1 MEFPEVAMIQPCTD
15 PGSPAWLHL
24 RSALWPDSAATDH
37 LAEMAD
43 IAGRAATFV
52 ALLAYDEQGRAQG
65 LAEASVRHD
74 YVNGSNTSPVAYLE
88 GVFVEQAS
96 RGQGVA
102 RQLIAAV
109 ERWADGKG
117 CRELASD
124 AALDNLGSQRMH
136 AALGFAETERVVYFL
151 KPVAPLD

>member
-1 MEFPEVAMIQPCTD
+1 MIHPCTD
-15 PGSPAWLHL
+15 PTTPAWLYL
-24 RSALWPDSAATDH
+24 RSALWPDSAAAEH

-43 IAGRAATFV
+43 IARRPDTFV
-52 ALLAYDEQGRAQG
+52 ALLAYDEQGRALG

-88 GVFVEQAS
+88 GIFVESAR
-96 RGQGVA
+96 RGQGIA

-109 ERWADGKG
+109 ERWAAGKG

-124 AALDNLGSQRMH
+124 AALDNLGSQHMH

-151 KPVAPLD
+151 KPVTPLD

>member
-1 MEFPEVAMIQPCTD
+1 MIHSCAD
-15 PGSPAWLHL
+15 PTSTAWLQL
-24 RSALWPDSAATDH
+24 RSALWPGSVPARH
-37 LAEMAD
+37 LAEMAA
-43 IAGRAATFV
+43 IARRPDTFV

-88 GVFVEQAS
+88 GIFVDPAW
-96 RGQGVA
+96 RGQGIA
-102 RQLIAAV
+102 RRLIAAV
-109 ERWADGKG
+109 EQWAAAQG

-151 KPVAPLD
+151 KPVAPLA